1 MANDLRE
8 KAKVMDRGARFP
20 SEMSLCR
27 RYQVSRMTV
36 SNALQR
42 LVREGM
48 LERRQGSG
56 TYVTQSPLQA
66 IHFVLSGPENSSF
79 ALLQSMLTVYEA
91 VHNCAVNARCRFVT
105 LSASATNSM
114 MDTNVQSFKQLPKR
128 SKIILF
134 GYWFRHLF
142 DIMLE
147 REHKVVFIDTQ
158 HELSELY
165 QDMLPKWFHI
175 EIDRR
180 LAMIDLIQTLHRK
193 GCRNIAFLHNFSH
206 CRNPFV
212 QGYHLGLVEAGLP
225 FVPELFCYYNDS
237 GDSVPRLLDTMYL
250 LRKQFPFDALIIGST
265 GNSTPIN
272 TVQHFFFTK
281 GLQIPLVSLSP
292 FEIMPGYASLFIP
305 YAEAG
310 FQAFKRMIAH
320 EFKPGHLRLQCQI
333 KGEDALENGMP
344 CVE

>member
-1 MANDLRE
+1 MNKHISLSEQLANDLRE

-147 REHKVVFIDTQ
+147 R
-158 HELSELY
+158 
-165 QDMLPKWFHI
+165 
-175 EIDRR
+175 
-180 LAMIDLIQTLHRK
+180 
-193 GCRNIAFLHNFSH
+193 
-206 CRNPFV
+206 
-212 QGYHLGLVEAGLP
+212 
-225 FVPELFCYYNDS
+225 
-237 GDSVPRLLDTMYL
+237 
-250 LRKQFPFDALIIGST
+250 
-265 GNSTPIN
+265 
-272 TVQHFFFTK
+272 
-281 GLQIPLVSLSP
+281 
-292 FEIMPGYASLFIP
+292 
-305 YAEAG
+305 
-310 FQAFKRMIAH
+310 
-320 EFKPGHLRLQCQI
+320 
-333 KGEDALENGMP
+333 
-344 CVE
+344 